1 MLTNIINYHYS
12 CNCCIINPRIND
24 FVSSGNNKL
33 DYFWLVLTTVLLT
46 TLWFI
51 FFKKPGDSHVGHIVL
66 VVKSELKKQ
75 GTAQSDIEAFIGSS
89 AFLNDLKSS
98 NLKQS
103 DEISAARIVFNF
115 NEALAIKLAKDRKSK
130 A

>member
-1 MLTNIINYHYS
+1 MNV
-12 CNCCIINPRIND
+12 

-33 DYFWLVLTTVLLT
+33 DYFWLVLATVLLA

-51 FFKKPGDSHVGHIVL
+51 FLKKPGDSHVGHIVL

>member
-1 MLTNIINYHYS
+1 
-12 CNCCIINPRIND
+12 
-24 FVSSGNNKL
+24 L
-33 DYFWLVLTTVLLT
+33 DYFWLVLTTILLA

-51 FFKKPGDSHVGHIVL
+51 FLKKPGDSHVGHIVL

-115 NEALAIKLAKDRKSK
+115 NEALAINLAKDRKSK

>member
-1 MLTNIINYHYS
+1 MY
-12 CNCCIINPRIND
+12 CRIVNSGMNG

-33 DYFWLVLTTVLLT
+33 DYFWLVLTTVLLA

-51 FFKKPGDSHVGHIVL
+51 FLKKPGESHIGHIVL
-66 VVKSELKKQ
+66 VVKSDLKKQ

-89 AFLNDLKSS
+89 AFLNDLKLS

-115 NEALAIKLAKDRKSK
+115 NEALALKREKERKAKP
-130 A
+130 